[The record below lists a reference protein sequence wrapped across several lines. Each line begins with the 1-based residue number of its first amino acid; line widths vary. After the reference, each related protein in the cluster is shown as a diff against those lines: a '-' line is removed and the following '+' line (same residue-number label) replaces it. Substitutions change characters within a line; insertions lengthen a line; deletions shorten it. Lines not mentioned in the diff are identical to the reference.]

1 MRQEQARMGQGNQR
15 YSRSAERDTSTP
27 SSQEGYNTPWMPCSG
42 RAPKMRKQTQANRQ
56 KGNNQMSTLSPQ
68 LRNVLLTHWKTYHPT
83 MYRELVQANMLEA
96 HLNAIA
102 EQWCDL
108 MYDLV
113 TVKGMDYA
121 AAREIAVNQF
131 LLPEEGSDPMN

>member
-1 MRQEQARMGQGNQR
+1 MH
-15 YSRSAERDTSTP
+15 
-27 SSQEGYNTPWMPCSG
+27 CSDKLLW
-42 RAPKMRKQTQANRQ
+42 KMKQQQANRQ
-56 KGNNQMSTLSPQ
+56 KGNHHMSTPSPQ
-68 LRNVLLTHWKTYHPT
+68 LRNLLLTHWQTYHPT
-83 MYRELVQANMLEA
+83 MYQELVQTNTLEA

>member
-1 MRQEQARMGQGNQR
+1 MQ
-15 YSRSAERDTSTP
+15 T
-27 SSQEGYNTPWMPCSG
+27 NT
-42 RAPKMRKQTQANRQ
+42 
-56 KGNNQMSTLSPQ
+56 
-68 LRNVLLTHWKTYHPT
+68 
-83 MYRELVQANMLEA
+83 LEA

-131 LLPEEGSDPMN
+131 LLPEEGSDSMNQSQNQPG

>member
-1 MRQEQARMGQGNQR
+1 
-15 YSRSAERDTSTP
+15 
-27 SSQEGYNTPWMPCSG
+27 
-42 RAPKMRKQTQANRQ
+42 
-56 KGNNQMSTLSPQ
+56 
-68 LRNVLLTHWKTYHPT
+68 

-96 HLNAIA
+96 HVTAIA

-131 LLPEEGSDPMN
+131 LLPEEGSDSVSQSQPELRETSE

>member
-1 MRQEQARMGQGNQR
+1 MH
-15 YSRSAERDTSTP
+15 
-27 SSQEGYNTPWMPCSG
+27 CSDKLLW
-42 RAPKMRKQTQANRQ
+42 KMKQQQANRQ
-56 KGNNQMSTLSPQ
+56 KGNHHMSTLSPQ
-68 LRNVLLTHWKTYHPT
+68 LRNLLLTHWQTYHPT
-83 MYRELVQANMLEA
+83 MYQELVQTNTLEA

-131 LLPEEGSDPMN
+131 LLPEEGSDSMNQSQNQPG

>member
-1 MRQEQARMGQGNQR
+1 MH
-15 YSRSAERDTSTP
+15 
-27 SSQEGYNTPWMPCSG
+27 CSDKLLW
-42 RAPKMRKQTQANRQ
+42 KMKQQQANRQ
-56 KGNNQMSTLSPQ
+56 KGNNYMSTPSPQ
-68 LRNVLLTHWKTYHPT
+68 LRNLLLTHWKTYHPT

-121 AAREIAVNQF
+121 AAREIAVNA
-131 LLPEEGSDPMN
+131 GSREARATVKSGASCQ